1 MERSL
6 LFAVFLSTCLCAGCS
21 DGRPGIVPVSGQV
34 LIDGEPLTHGF
45 VRFAP
50 PNSRVAMGRLDKEG
64 HFRLTSFESG
74 DGAVVGNHR
83 IAIKSHEPLAGSN
96 KIKWHAPRKYS
107 NYSSSGLTQKITE
120 ATDSIVIELTW
131 GDRKKKK

>member
-1 MERSL
+1 MKDFFL
-6 LFAVFLSTCLCAGCS
+6 IAAFLSTCLCAGCG
-21 DGRPGIVPVSGQV
+21 DGRPKVVPVSGQV

-50 PNSRVAMGRLDKEG
+50 PDSRVAIGRLDKDG

-74 DGAVVGNHR
+74 DGAVTGQHR
-83 IAIKSHEPLAGSN
+83 IAIKSHEPVAGSN

-107 NYSSSGLTQKITE
+107 NYSSSGLTQEITK

-131 GDRKKKK
+131 GDRKRKK